1 MPRLAPIA
9 CASAV
14 LSVSSPDRRGRACPC
29 TAAKSTNAARL
40 PEMVIFDIFVRAP
53 SKLTTATRAHSGL
66 EHSRAGI
73 GIVYSTCYS
82 YSTNTHTYGYTLR
95 GFDDSTS
102 PSTMKDSGRGYG
114 YDKYA
119 IHGDDHTGLYR
130 ATAGAVIRNAGRGQ
144 HERGNSQDF
153 QTGARQ
159 GHTNGAGTRRAAA
172 GTQPMYSEADGDKG
186 RR

>member
-1 MPRLAPIA
+1 
-9 CASAV
+9 
-14 LSVSSPDRRGRACPC
+14 
-29 TAAKSTNAARL
+29 
-40 PEMVIFDIFVRAP
+40 MVIFDIFVRAP

-82 YSTNTHTYGYTLR
+82 YSTNTHTYSYTLR

-102 PSTMKDSGRGYG
+102 PSTVKDSGRGYG

-130 ATAGAVIRNAGRGQ
+130 ATAGAVMALRDSERRRGAARAGQ
-144 HERGNSQDF
+144 HTRLPDRGETGTYERSGNEKGSSRDTTYVQ
-153 QTGARQ
+153 RS
-159 GHTNGAGTRRAAA
+159 RR
-172 GTQPMYSEADGDKG
+172 G
-186 RR
+186 